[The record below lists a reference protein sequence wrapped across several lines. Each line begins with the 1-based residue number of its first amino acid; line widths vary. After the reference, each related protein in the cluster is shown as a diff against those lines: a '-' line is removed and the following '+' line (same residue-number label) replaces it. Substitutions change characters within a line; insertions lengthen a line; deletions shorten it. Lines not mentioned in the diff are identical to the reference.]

1 MSIVQFR
8 WVNPKTDKTH
18 IIGQFET
25 DWKFL
30 VGEHFHF
37 WGGENKVQDVQIHLD
52 KDICGIPAGQLSVT
66 QIVTILP
73 LWNLQEFGYTPE
85 SVWGDTDVVGEYDE
99 PKETLSQ
106 KASLI

>member
-30 VGEHFHF
+30 VGEHFYF
-37 WGGENKVQDVQIHLD
+37 WGGENKVQDVQIHFLNGAYGE
-52 KDICGIPAGQLSVT
+52 KDGQLSVT

-73 LWNLQEFGYTPE
+73 LWYHPELGHTPE
-85 SVWGDTDVVGEYDE
+85 NTWGDTVVV
-99 PKETLSQ
+99 
-106 KASLI
+106 